1 VGKHQT
7 NLVCSSIHEHLRN
20 PNVERPHR
28 VLLLATLNLVVDL
41 RLSQIDPNL
50 GEALVDM
57 CLNEMLGGGGD
68 VIPEWHMA
76 ASANL
81 VSLAQRYLKWVGGG
95 GLGFSV
101 AFLVN
106 GLF

>member
-1 VGKHQT
+1 M
-7 NLVCSSIHEHLRN
+7 
-20 PNVERPHR
+20 
-28 VLLLATLNLVVDL
+28 LLLATLNLVVDL

-81 VSLAQRYLKWVGGG
+81 VSLAQRYLKTGGIYRCI
-95 GLGFSV
+95 
-101 AFLVN
+101 LVN

>member
-1 VGKHQT
+1 MDVGKHQP

-20 PNVERPHR
+20 PQVDRAHR

-41 RLSQIDPNL
+41 RLLQLDAAL

-57 CLNEMLGGGGD
+57 CIAEMLGGGGD
-68 VIPEWHMA
+68 VIPDWHMA

-81 VSLAQRYLKWVGGG
+81 VSLAQR
-95 GLGFSV
+95 
-101 AFLVN
+101 
-106 GLF
+106 